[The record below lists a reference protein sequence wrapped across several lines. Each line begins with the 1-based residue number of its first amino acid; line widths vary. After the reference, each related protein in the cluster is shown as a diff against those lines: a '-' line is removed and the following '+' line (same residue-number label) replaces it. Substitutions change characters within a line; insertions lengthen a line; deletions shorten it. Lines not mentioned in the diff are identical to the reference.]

1 MTYCNE
7 DMRFAG
13 SRQDG
18 RWMRAWQLLEQ
29 EESSGLLAAGVVQAH
44 EIDACRQRRASLV
57 NQFQPAG
64 SYQVRWDAR

>member
-18 RWMRAWQLLEQ
+18 RGMRVWQLLEQ
-29 EESSGLLAAGVVQAH
+29 EESLGLLAAGVVQAG
-44 EIDACRQRRASLV
+44 E
-57 NQFQPAG
+57 
-64 SYQVRWDAR
+64 